1 MKTINEICTMFEM
14 ALDSGKAIDSDVI
27 TKVIGSALLAVETNN
42 KQALLAC
49 WAAAKSLT
57 DDAFVTEMAGKI
69 WDAAHA

>member
-1 MKTINEICTMFEM
+1 MTTINEICAMFEM
-14 ALDSGKAIDSDVI
+14 AMDNGKAIDSDVI

-49 WAAAKSLT
+49 WAAAKVLT
-57 DDAFVTEMAGKI
+57 DDSFVTEMAGKV